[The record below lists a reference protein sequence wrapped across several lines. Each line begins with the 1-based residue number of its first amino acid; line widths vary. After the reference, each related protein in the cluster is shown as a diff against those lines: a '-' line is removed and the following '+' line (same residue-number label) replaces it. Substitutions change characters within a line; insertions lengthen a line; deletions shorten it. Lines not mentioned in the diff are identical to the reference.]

1 VSRGWAVVVLA
12 LVLVGAYLGMW
23 RGWRRRAA
31 SQAAIPP
38 LPAALSAAEAL
49 AGPVEAVYLGT
60 TSAGDWL
67 DRVVARTLGR
77 RSPAVVTV
85 TTTGVI
91 VDRTPEPRLDIPA
104 STLRGVRA
112 DRAGAHRA
120 DRTEQL
126 LVLTWYH
133 GGRLLET
140 VVRPRHRADLERLL
154 SASTTLL
161 VGEAAA

>member
-12 LVLVGAYLGMW
+12 LVLAGAYLGMW

-31 SQAAIPP
+31 SQAAFPP
-38 LPAALSAAEAL
+38 LPAALPAAEAL

-67 DRVVARTLGR
+67 DRIVARTLGR
-77 RSPAVVTV
+77 RSPAAVMV
-85 TTTGVI
+85 TTAGVT

-120 DRTEQL
+120 SRTEQL
-126 LVLTWYH
+126 LVLTWAH
-133 GGRLLET
+133 GDRLLET
-140 VVRPRHRADLERLL
+140 IVRPRHHRDLETVRAAVSRL
-154 SASTTLL
+154 
-161 VGEAAA
+161 VVDEAAA

>member
-1 VSRGWAVVVLA
+1 VSRSWAVGV
-12 LVLVGAYLGMW
+12 LVLVLFGAYLGMW

-31 SQAAIPP
+31 SQAALPP
-38 LPAALSAAEAL
+38 LPATLPAAEPL
-49 AGPVEAVYLGT
+49 AGPVQAVYLGT

-67 DRVVARTLGR
+67 DRIVARTLGR
-77 RSPAVVTV
+77 RSPAAVTV
-85 TTTGVI
+85 TTAGVI

-126 LVLTWYH
+126 LVLTWVH
-133 GGRLLET
+133 GDRLLET
-140 VVRPRHRADLERLL
+140 VVRPRHHRDLEALRTAV
-154 SASTTLL
+154 SPL
-161 VGEAAA
+161 VVDEAAA